1 MFVSMLSKTILYPA
15 LRDASPPGVCN
26 GADAFVLVA
35 LVTSFC
41 NGADT
46 FGSLSESDPS
56 KGKSSLVSRSSIWS
70 VELSSEDREA
80 VSSDS

>member
-1 MFVSMLSKTILYPA
+1 MLMYLGLTFVSMLSKTILYPA
-15 LRDASPPGVCN
+15 LRDASPPDVCN
-26 GADAFVLVA
+26 GADAFVLIA

-56 KGKSSLVSRSSIWS
+56 KEKSSLV
-70 VELSSEDREA
+70 
-80 VSSDS
+80 